1 MVGPDGK
8 DKLGNYKKRSMRT
21 IFTPLQTFLLLL
33 FTIPL
38 TAQVEFN
45 ILSDWHYQR
54 KAGGWPEQI
63 NQVVT
68 ASNGN
73 IIAVGHTLSADG
85 RSLDGLFLAID
96 PITGREITRK
106 AFPTPYDASFNAL
119 AQNYDGTFVLVG
131 YKKDRSKAKD
141 GWVMKLDQAGK
152 SFLDTSPRSKEG
164 RDDELID
171 VAIDKDGN
179 VLAVGHQRF
188 KKSFNGLWLVQIV
201 EDETIDRVVEDIAL
215 GFVTS
220 MTASPVGG
228 FAILGNTWEYTPS
241 QPDNAWVLKVDA
253 NGKEEWPSPKYYGD
267 KGYQDAKDII
277 ATPDGGYAIA
287 GVTTS
292 KGAGLADQW
301 LVKLDRNFKMTWE
314 KTYGGAKEDAT
325 HAILALTHGG
335 FALAGQGKRHLAT
348 AKHTQLYLT
357 VVDKNGIELDGTSTP
372 IIPTQGNE
380 IALSVAETYDNKIII
395 AGVDLADDR
404 QKTPTLHIGAYTYRQ
419 EGRLTN
425 SERERAKNANYAN
438 TFQISEARF
447 IDNNRNGYLEA
458 KERGYFVLDVQNQ
471 SREALSHIRAEV
483 STENMNSG
491 IDFWKKVQLGTL
503 LPGQSKTLHIP
514 VLALKNLGSGRFDFS
529 VQLFVKDTYA
539 SRQAATIK
547 TNQPEPPQLVVN
559 QSTFYPSSHPKPGQE
574 IVLKVDVENKGGMET
589 GPFQADFVIP
599 MGVQSLESERQSI
612 LSIPPGRTK
621 TLQFSFKYEE
631 SFRGDAV
638 SIVLEANGKNLPPLK
653 SSFNLAVENQQ
664 AIVDVTPRKPNN
676 EPSNHEIFWTNPD
689 PNDYSRKMVEV
700 NDKTVNIRLMAISSA
715 VLKKEHFATK
725 VNGRIVG
732 GQKMDEATL
741 QGPGKDLGRSGYTF
755 KDRVNLQAGR
765 NVVEV
770 LYNDNNGITFGSQSM
785 TFNYIPKAN
794 PNLYVL
800 SIGVE
805 HDDLKYTVQDANDIA
820 KEFLKLR
827 DDRGRGFKKVEVWP
841 IVEKAHTTFT
851 NLRKAFVDLRR
862 QKIKDNDLV
871 VLFISSHGKVS
882 GEDGDYILIP
892 SDFDPEY
899 ERQTSIDFQ
908 RDIIEQ
914 LEHVKGK
921 VLVFIDACHSGSAI
935 GSKDFTDAAASKF
948 MNDLIEKSSGMEI
961 IASCSDHEFSYE
973 DDKWK
978 NGAFTEAILEAFQ
991 DKSVEVDG
999 QLIHAD
1005 IFNEMNGRKSGRDGI
1020 ITIEELR
1027 NFIQKRVPNLVKS
1040 VKRQKQN
1047 PSHKS
1052 THLLPKDTPIYMV
1065 DQDQ

>member
-1 MVGPDGK
+1 
-8 DKLGNYKKRSMRT
+8 MRT
-21 IFTPLQTFLLLL
+21 FFTPLQTFLLLL

-38 TAQVEFN
+38 SAQVEFN

-54 KAGGWPEQI
+54 KAQNWPEQI
-63 NQVVT
+63 NQVLT
-68 ASNGN
+68 ATNGTL
-73 IIAVGHTLSADG
+73 IAVGHTLSADG
-85 RSLDGLFLAID
+85 RSLDGLFLAVD
-96 PITGREITRK
+96 PTTGKEITRK
-106 AFPTPYDASFNAL
+106 SFATAYDASFNAVV
-119 AQNYDGTFVLVG
+119 QDYDGTFILVG
-131 YKKDRSKAKD
+131 YKKDRSKGKD
-141 GWVMKLDQAGK
+141 GWVIQLDQQGK
-152 SFLDTSPRSKEG
+152 SLLDTSPRSKEG

-188 KKSFNGLWLVQIV
+188 KKSFNGLWLVQI
-201 EDETIDRVVEDIAL
+201 EGDQTHDRVIPDITL

-220 MTASPVGG
+220 MTASPTGG

-253 NGKEEWPSPKYYGD
+253 KGKEEWPSPKYYGD

-301 LVKLDRNFKMTWE
+301 LVKLDRNFKVTWD
-314 KTYGGAKEDAT
+314 KTYGGVKEDAT
-325 HAILALTHGG
+325 HAIIALASGG
-335 FALAGQGKRHLAT
+335 FALAGQGKRHLLT
-348 AKHTQLYLT
+348 AKNTQLYLT
-357 VVDKNGIELDGTSTP
+357 IVDENGKEMDGTSTP

-380 IALSVAETYDNKIII
+380 IALSVAETYDEKIVI

-425 SERERAKNANYAN
+425 SERERAKNANYSNA
-438 TFQISEARF
+438 FQISEARF
-447 IDNNRNGYLEA
+447 VDNNRNGYLEA

-471 SREALSHIRAEV
+471 TQEALRHIRAEV
-483 STENMNSG
+483 SSENPNSG

-514 VLALKNLGSGRFDFS
+514 VQALKNLGSGRFDFS

-539 SRQAATIK
+539 SRKAAAIK

-589 GPFQADFVIP
+589 GPFEVDFTIP
-599 MGVQSLESERQSI
+599 MGVQSLESERQSL
-612 LSIPPGRTK
+612 LSIPPNRKK
-621 TLQFSFKYEE
+621 TLSFTFKYNED
-631 SFRGDAV
+631 FRGDAL
-638 SIVLEANGKNLPPLK
+638 SIVVEANGKNLPPLK
-653 SSFNLAVENQQ
+653 SSFSLPIENQQ
-664 AIVDVTPRKPNN
+664 VVADTRPTTPNN
-676 EPSNHEIFWTNPD
+676 EVSNHDLFWTNPD
-689 PNDYSRKMVEV
+689 PNDYSRRIIEV
-700 NDKTVNIRLMAISSA
+700 NDKNVNIRLMAISGS
-715 VLKKEHFATK
+715 VLDKQHFATK
-725 VNGRIVG
+725 VNGRVVG

-741 QGPGKDLGRSGYTF
+741 QGPGKDMGRSGYTY
-755 KDRVNLQAGR
+755 KDKINLQAGR

-770 LYNDNNGITFGSQSM
+770 IYDDKKGLTFKSEAM
-785 TFNYIPKAN
+785 TFNYIPKGN

-800 SIGVE
+800 SIGVQ
-805 HDDLKYTVQDANDIA
+805 HDDLKYTVKDAKDIA
-820 KEFLKLR
+820 EQFYKLK
-827 DDRGRGFKKVEVWP
+827 DDRGRGFKKVDVKQLT
-841 IVEKAHTTFT
+841 EKSQTTFT
-851 NLRKAFVDLRR
+851 NLRIAMVDLRR
-862 QKIKDNDLV
+862 ANIKDNDLV

-882 GEDGDYILIP
+882 GESGDYILIP

-899 ERQTSIDFQ
+899 ERQTSLDFE
-908 RDIIEQ
+908 RDVIEQ

-935 GSKDFTDAAASKF
+935 GEKEFSDAAASKF

-973 DDKWK
+973 DDRWQ
-978 NGAFTEAILEAFQ
+978 NGAFTEAILEAFS
-991 DKSVEVDG
+991 DKTVEVDG
-999 QLIHAD
+999 QLMHAD
-1005 IFNEMNGRKSGRDGI
+1005 IFHEIDSRKSGRDGI

-1040 VKRQKQN
+1040 AKGQKQN

>member
-1 MVGPDGK
+1 
-8 DKLGNYKKRSMRT
+8 MRT
-21 IFTPLQTFLLLL
+21 IFTPLQFFLLFL
-33 FTIPL
+33 FAIPL
-38 TAQVEFN
+38 SAQVEFN

-68 ASNGN
+68 ATNGN

-85 RSLDGLFLAID
+85 RSLDGLFLTID
-96 PITGREITRK
+96 PNTGKELIRK
-106 AFPTPYDASFNAL
+106 PFATPYDASFNAVV
-119 AQNYDGTFVLVG
+119 QNYDGTFVLVG
-131 YKKDRSKAKD
+131 YKKDRSKGKD
-141 GWVMKLDQAGK
+141 GWVMRLDDKGK
-152 SFLDTSPRSKEG
+152 TLFDTSPRSKEG

-171 VAIDKDGN
+171 IAIDGDGN
-179 VLAVGHQRF
+179 LLAVGHQRF

-201 EDETIDRVVEDIAL
+201 EDETNDRVVEDLAL

-220 MTASPVGG
+220 MTASAAGG

-301 LVKLDRNFKMTWE
+301 LVKLDRNFKMTWD

-325 HAILALTHGG
+325 HAILALSHGG

-357 VVDKNGIELDGTSTP
+357 IVDKNGIELDGTSTP

-395 AGVDLADDR
+395 AGVDLADDK

-425 SERERAKNANYAN
+425 SARERAKNANYSN

-483 STENMNSG
+483 STENANSG

-503 LPGQSKTLHIP
+503 LPGQSRTLHLPIQ
-514 VLALKNLGSGRFDFS
+514 ALKNLGSGRFDFS

-539 SRQAATIK
+539 SRQAANIK
-547 TNQPEPPQLVVN
+547 TNQPEPPQLVVAK
-559 QSTFYPSSHPKPGQE
+559 STFYPSSDPEPGQE
-574 IVLKVDVENKGGMET
+574 IVLKVNIENKGGMET
-589 GPFQADFVIP
+589 GPFEVDFTIP
-599 MGVQSLESERQSI
+599 MGVLSLESERQSI
-612 LSIPPGRTK
+612 LSIPPNRKK
-621 TLQFSFKYEE
+621 TLSFAFKYNED
-631 SFRGDAV
+631 FRGDAL
-638 SIVLEANGKNLPPLK
+638 SIVVEANGENLPAFK
-653 SSFNLAVENQQ
+653 SSFSLPVENQQ
-664 AIVDVTPRKPNN
+664 VVADITPTKPNN
-676 EPSNHEIFWTNPD
+676 EVSTHEIFWTNPD
-689 PNDYSRKMVEV
+689 PNDYNRRIVEV
-700 NDKTVNIRLMAISSA
+700 NDKNVNIRLMAISGS
-715 VLKKEHFATK
+715 VLDKRHFATK
-725 VNGRIVG
+725 VNGRVVG
-732 GQKMDEATL
+732 GQKMDEVTL
-741 QGPGKDLGRSGYTF
+741 QGPGKDMGRNRYTF
-755 KDRVNLQAGR
+755 KDKVNLQAGR

-770 LYNDNNGITFGSQSM
+770 IYNDKKGLTFNSQAM
-785 TFNYIPKAN
+785 TFNYIPKGN

-800 SIGVE
+800 SIGVQ
-805 HDDLKYTVQDANDIA
+805 HDDLKYTVQDAEDIA
-820 KEFLKLR
+820 EEFYKLK
-827 DDRGRGFKKVEVWP
+827 DDRGRGFKKVDV
-841 IVEKAHTTFT
+841 KQLTKKTQTTFT
-851 NLRKAFVDLRR
+851 NLRKAMVDLRR
-862 QKIKDNDLV
+862 ANIKDNDLV

-882 GEDGDYILIP
+882 GESGDYILIP

-899 ERQTSIDFQ
+899 ERQTSLDFD
-908 RDIIEQ
+908 RDVIEQ

-935 GSKDFTDAAASKF
+935 GEKEFSDAAASKF

-973 DDKWK
+973 DDKWQ
-978 NGAFTEAILEAFQ
+978 NGAFTEAILEAFS
-991 DKSVEVDG
+991 DKTVEVDG
-999 QLIHAD
+999 QLMHAD
-1005 IFNEMNGRKSGRDGI
+1005 IFHEIDSRKSGRDGI

-1040 VKRQKQN
+1040 IKRQKQN